1 MPGTAAAVTRAA
13 EAAGATRTGH
23 VRALHSVSFEVPA
36 ADTARLRAR
45 LSARADV
52 TSIGVAHR
60 RWFDDEPADPKFSE
74 QRNYLAAIGLPAAWD
89 RGATGSPAV
98 RIAIVDSGVDVR
110 HPDLAGKV
118 VGTHNAVT
126 GGTDVH
132 DVVGHG
138 TGTASVAA
146 AATGNGVGIA
156 GAGRNSSLLAVKVAD
171 VTGRI
176 FTDDLAA
183 GIVWAVDHGANV
195 VNLSLGGPTSD
206 RLEKAAVA
214 YAEAHDVLVVA
225 AAGNEGT
232 SAKQYPAALPGVLA
246 VGATSSNGAVRAPFS
261 SYGSW
266 VDLAAPG
273 RSIVVATP
281 GGGYEVADGTS
292 YSAPLVSGAAAL
304 LAAYRP
310 GRTAAELQQA
320 LDRRRRHGPDR
331 LHPRPAARRPRACLP
346 APGIGT
352 GDLRTRRRRGR
363 QRQPSR
369 SPPRAPRP
377 GCGSAWATWR
387 RPSRVAGGVASA
399 TFSTYGLAGR
409 QPVSAA
415 DCSVV
420 DQCEGP
426 TTVAVTVDNPA
437 PALTAPVPG
446 QEVRGDTLSATADAP
461 AGAAVRF
468 TVDGATSGPGVATDT
483 TAPYAVTLDT
493 ESLGDGLPHR
503 ARLPLPRRRHLRRE
517 PGRRGGRHRRPAA
530 PGHRL
535 GVPVRHQPERRR
547 PAGQHEGHLP
557 PRPQPDA
564 DAAGAEPVRRGHLSQ
579 GARPPGR
586 RPAHRHLDRPAH
598 RTDTWWP
605 TGRSPSRCP
614 PWTVTCRAWPA
625 EPWSSTAPPRW

>member
-1 MPGTAAAVTRAA
+1 MRLVVGTLPGTAAAVTRAA

-74 QRNYLAAIGLPAAWD
+74 QRNYLAAIGLPATWD

-183 GIVWAVDHGANV
+183 GIVWAVDHGADV

-225 AAGNEGT
+225 AAGNEGS

-246 VGATSSNGAVRAPFS
+246 VGATSSNGTVRAPFS

-320 LDRRRRHGPDR
+320 LIGGADTARIGFTHGLLHVDRALAFLPPGTA
-331 LHPRPAARRPRACLP
+331 PR
-346 APGIGT
+346 
-352 GDLRTRRRRGR
+352 DLRTRRRRGR
-363 QRQPSR
+363 RRHHHGVRLEQL
-369 SPPRAPRP
+369 RP

-387 RPSRVAGGVASA
+387 RPSRSQAVSRAQPSRRTGSPAASRCRPPTA
-399 TFSTYGLAGR
+399 ASSTSARPDQRRGDASTTRHPRSLTGAPAR
-409 QPVSAA
+409 RSAA
-415 DCSVV
+415 TAC
-420 DQCEGP
+420 P
-426 TTVAVTVDNPA
+426 RWRPRRRAV
-437 PALTAPVPG
+437 
-446 QEVRGDTLSATADAP
+446 
-461 AGAAVRF
+461 VRF
-468 TVDGATSGPGVATDT
+468 TVDGATGGPGVAIDT

-493 ESLGDGLPHR
+493 GASATDCTPCARYLCSDAVGCDGAGPAEAAVTVVRLHPGI
-503 ARLPLPRRRHLRRE
+503 ARC
-517 PGRRGGRHRRPAA
+517 
-530 PGHRL
+530 
-535 GVPVRHQPERRR
+535 
-547 PAGQHEGHLP
+547 
-557 PRPQPDA
+557 
-564 DAAGAEPVRRGHLSQ
+564 
-579 GARPPGR
+579 ARPRSARTATAGGTAR
-586 RPAHRHLDRPAH
+586 R
-598 RTDTWWP
+598 
-605 TGRSPSRCP
+605 
-614 PWTVTCRAWPA
+614 
-625 EPWSSTAPPRW
+625 

>member
-1 MPGTAAAVTRAA
+1 MGTYMPATGPIRAAVCTLLAALLAVAVLPAKGGPAAASSAQPGRATVRLVVGTSPGTAAAVTRAA

-23 VRALHSVSFEVPA
+23 VRGLHSVSFEVPA
-36 ADTARLRAR
+36 GDTARLRAR
-45 LSARADV
+45 LAARSDV

-60 RWFDDEPADPKFSE
+60 RWLDDEPADPKFSE
-74 QRNYLAAIGLPAAWD
+74 QRSYLAAIGLPATWD

-110 HPDLAGKV
+110 HPDLASKV

-214 YAEAHDVLVVA
+214 YAEAHNVLVVA
-225 AAGNEGT
+225 AAGNEGS
-232 SAKQYPAALPGVLA
+232 SAKQFPAALPGVLA

-261 SYGSW
+261 SYGPW

-310 GRTAAELQQA
+310 GRTAAQLAQA
-320 LDRRRRHGPDR
+320 LDDGADTAKLGFARGLVHVDRSLDLLPPASVPTLTGPAEGTSVSGTTTVSVTSSA
-331 LHPRPAARRPRACLP
+331 PRVSL
-346 APGIGT
+346 GL
-352 GDLRTRRRRGR
+352 GDL
-363 QRQPSR
+363 
-369 SPPRAPRP
+369 
-377 GCGSAWATWR
+377 
-387 RPSRVAGGVASA
+387 
-399 TFSTYGLAGR
+399 
-409 QPVSAA
+409 
-415 DCSVV
+415 
-420 DQCEGP
+420 
-426 TTVAVTVDNPA
+426 TT
-437 PALTAPVPG
+437 
-446 QEVRGDTLSATADAP
+446 
-461 AGAAVRF
+461 
-468 TVDGATSGPGVATDT
+468 
-483 TAPYAVTLDT
+483 
-493 ESLGDGLPHR
+493 
-503 ARLPLPRRRHLRRE
+503 
-517 PGRRGGRHRRPAA
+517 
-530 PGHRL
+530 
-535 GVPVRHQPERRR
+535 
-547 PAGQHEGHLP
+547 
-557 PRPQPDA
+557 
-564 DAAGAEPVRRGHLSQ
+564 
-579 GARPPGR
+579 
-586 RPAHRHLDRPAH
+586 
-598 RTDTWWP
+598 
-605 TGRSPSRCP
+605 
-614 PWTVTCRAWPA
+614 
-625 EPWSSTAPPRW
+625 

>member
-1 MPGTAAAVTRAA
+1 M
-13 EAAGATRTGH
+13 
-23 VRALHSVSFEVPA
+23 
-36 ADTARLRAR
+36 
-45 LSARADV
+45 
-52 TSIGVAHR
+52 
-60 RWFDDEPADPKFSE
+60 
-74 QRNYLAAIGLPAAWD
+74 
-89 RGATGSPAV
+89 

-118 VGTHNAVT
+118 VGTYNAVT

-156 GAGRNSSLLAVKVAD
+156 GAGRDSSLLAVKVAD

-183 GIVWAVDHGANV
+183 GIVWAVDNGADV

-331 LHPRPAARRPRACLP
+331 LRPRPGARRPRRLP
-346 APGIGT
+346 SCP
-352 GDLRTRRRRGR
+352 RERHRRSPHPPTARSSAA
-363 QRQPSR
+363 PSR
-369 SPPRAPRP
+369 CPPRAPRP
-377 GCGSAWATWR
+377 GCGSGWAT
-387 RPSRVAGGVASA
+387 
-399 TFSTYGLAGR
+399 
-409 QPVSAA
+409 
-415 DCSVV
+415 
-420 DQCEGP
+420 
-426 TTVAVTVDNPA
+426 
-437 PALTAPVPG
+437 
-446 QEVRGDTLSATADAP
+446 
-461 AGAAVRF
+461 
-468 TVDGATSGPGVATDT
+468 
-483 TAPYAVTLDT
+483 
-493 ESLGDGLPHR
+493 
-503 ARLPLPRRRHLRRE
+503 
-517 PGRRGGRHRRPAA
+517 
-530 PGHRL
+530 
-535 GVPVRHQPERRR
+535 
-547 PAGQHEGHLP
+547 
-557 PRPQPDA
+557 
-564 DAAGAEPVRRGHLSQ
+564 
-579 GARPPGR
+579 
-586 RPAHRHLDRPAH
+586 
-598 RTDTWWP
+598 
-605 TGRSPSRCP
+605 
-614 PWTVTCRAWPA
+614 
-625 EPWSSTAPPRW
+625 